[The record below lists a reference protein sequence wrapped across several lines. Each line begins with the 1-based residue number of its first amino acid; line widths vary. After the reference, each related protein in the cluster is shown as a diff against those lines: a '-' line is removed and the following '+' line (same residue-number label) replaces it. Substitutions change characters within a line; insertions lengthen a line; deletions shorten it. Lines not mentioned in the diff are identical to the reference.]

1 MCILTDQ
8 NKLSELLA
16 EVRSGNQKAY
26 AELSRQYAPML
37 HSECSKRSDQ
47 LDPDELYQLAL
58 IALYGAARTYDEGR
72 GDITFGLY
80 AKICVRRRLDG
91 ELRRVSNYR
100 ADELIDEQEAG
111 PQASPEDELI
121 AREDYRELLDAID
134 RVLTPSEREAFI
146 LYLGGASYAEIA
158 EKLGRSTKSVDGAL
172 RRAKDKIRK
181 LNGGR

>member
-1 MCILTDQ
+1 MTDQ
-8 NKLSELLA
+8 NKLSKILA
-16 EVRSGNQKAY
+16 EVRAGNQKAY

-37 HSECSKRSDQ
+37 HAECSRRSDRM
-47 LDPDELYQLAL
+47 DSDELYQLAL

-91 ELRRVSNYR
+91 ELRRAGNYR
-100 ADELIDEQEAG
+100 TGEPIDENEVS
-111 PQASPEDELI
+111 PQASPEEELI

-134 RVLTPSEREAFI
+134 RALTPSEREAFV
-146 LYLGGASYAEIA
+146 LYLAGSSYADIA
-158 EKLGRSTKSVDGAL
+158 KRLGRSTKSVDGAL
-172 RRAKDKIRK
+172 RRAKEKIRK